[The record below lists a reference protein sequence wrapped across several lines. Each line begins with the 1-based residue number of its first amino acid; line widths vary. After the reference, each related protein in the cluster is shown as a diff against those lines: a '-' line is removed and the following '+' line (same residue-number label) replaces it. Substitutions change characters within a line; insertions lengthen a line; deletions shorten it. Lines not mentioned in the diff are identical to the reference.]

1 MTRSVVAEPQ
11 GLSPLEVP
19 KPNLTD
25 EEIRYAVKK
34 LHREPNEVEWAM
46 LEAQWSEH
54 CSYKSSKPLLKQLPS
69 KGPRVLLG
77 PGFDAGVIDIGD
89 GWVVTLHIESHNHP
103 SAIDPYG
110 GAATGVGGVVR
121 DILSL
126 GTRPIALLD
135 PLRFG
140 SIESLHTRWLFDNV
154 IRGISDYGNCV
165 SGKDLVYFTN
175 DDDFHISDFE
185 SFFYE
190 YQNNGKCSLE
200 FSNNHTVILKPKIEL
215 QVLSFDFKSK
225 RATFH
230 KVNRIYR
237 MLAPKLL
244 SVHTNLGRVVSVTP
258 EHPMFVASNDGIIT
272 VKQASDIRIGDRI
285 PILCDYPTRDE
296 LRNTHEIDVIKELT
310 DRGQGAQL
318 GIRPAKRFPRSARSR
333 FKRHENFASV
343 KVKKVEEV
351 NGEFPVYNLEVDGT
365 HNYVTTGGI
374 ITHNCI
380 GVPTVGGE
388 VEFDLSFERNCLVDV
403 ACIGLGR
410 KDRLVLGEARNPGD
424 LVYLVGGRTGRDGIR
439 GASFASKTLTD
450 KSDMERSAVQVPD
463 PFTKKLIIEAILE
476 AVEAN
481 IVQGMKDLG
490 GGGLS
495 CGLSE
500 IAAKAG
506 TGIEIDLNKIQTREP
521 NMQPA
526 EIMISESQERMV
538 LLIREKDER
547 RLVNILE
554 KWEVGYAKIGHVTNG
569 LLLTIRRGDEV
580 VAKVPAKFVAEAPLS
595 PRSSK
600 RPLYLDAL
608 AEVPEP
614 TIPKDLGRT
623 LVELLSNPSIAS
635 KEWIYRQYDH
645 EVGIRTIVKPGEAD
659 SALLRLPNKRS
670 LALTTGGNS
679 KQCYVDPYWGT
690 VGVVSEALCNLVAGG
705 AEPVAVVDHLQF
717 GDPGNPEVYW
727 TFKEAIRALSNYL
740 KALGVPCVGGKVSF
754 YNEDS
759 MNRKAIKSSPVIAA
773 LGLVEPKTPKI
784 LQALREEGDDLII
797 VGSTTDD
804 LGGSE
809 YYEHIHKL
817 TSGQVSRVNLK
828 KEKILLRSLLRIL
841 RSGHVESAHDISKGG
856 LAVALAEM
864 SVQGHKGVT
873 IDLDQV
879 PDKTSRIDNLLFSES
894 RSRFVLETKP
904 KNGARIIGSF
914 KRLGIPAA
922 RVGSV
927 TDNGIE
933 FLSNGQPIITIPL
946 AEASRAWSETI
957 PRAMEATL

>member
-1 MTRSVVAEPQ
+1 VEA
-11 GLSPLEVP
+11 P
-19 KPNLTD
+19 KPNLTN

-34 LHREPNEVEWAM
+34 LQREPNEVEWSM

-69 KGPRVLLG
+69 KGPRVVVG

-89 GWVVTLHIESHNHP
+89 GWVVALHIESHNHP

-154 IRGISDYGNCV
+154 VRGIADYG
-165 SGKDLVYFTN
+165 
-175 DDDFHISDFE
+175 
-185 SFFYE
+185 
-190 YQNNGKCSLE
+190 
-200 FSNNHTVILKPKIEL
+200 
-215 QVLSFDFKSK
+215 
-225 RATFH
+225 
-230 KVNRIYR
+230 
-237 MLAPKLL
+237 
-244 SVHTNLGRVVSVTP
+244 
-258 EHPMFVASNDGIIT
+258 
-272 VKQASDIRIGDRI
+272 
-285 PILCDYPTRDE
+285 
-296 LRNTHEIDVIKELT
+296 
-310 DRGQGAQL
+310 
-318 GIRPAKRFPRSARSR
+318 
-333 FKRHENFASV
+333 
-343 KVKKVEEV
+343 
-351 NGEFPVYNLEVDGT
+351 
-365 HNYVTTGGI
+365 
-374 ITHNCI
+374 NCI

-388 VEFDLSFERNCLVDV
+388 VEFDPSFERNCLVDV
-403 ACIGLGR
+403 ACVGLGR
-410 KDRLVLGEARNPGD
+410 KDKLVLGEARNPGD
-424 LVYLVGGRTGRDGIR
+424 LVYLVGGRTGRDGIH

-450 KSDMERSAVQVPD
+450 KSDTERSAVQVPD
-463 PFTKKLIIEAILE
+463 PFTKKLIIEAVLE

-481 IVQGMKDLG
+481 ILRGMKDLG
-490 GGGLS
+490 GGGLT

-506 TGIEIDLNKIQTREP
+506 TGIEVDLDKIQTREP

-526 EIMISESQERMV
+526 EIMISESQERML
-538 LLIREKDER
+538 LLIHEKDER

-554 KWEVGYAKIGHVTNG
+554 RWEVGYAKIGQVAKDG
-569 LLLTIRRGDEV
+569 LLTIRQANAI

-595 PRSSK
+595 PRSAK

-614 TIPKDLGRT
+614 PTPENLGQT
-623 LVELLSNPSIAS
+623 LFDLLSSPNIAG

-645 EVGIRTIVKPGEAD
+645 EVGIRTIVKPGQAD

-690 VGVVSEALCNLVAGG
+690 VGVVSEALCNIAAGG

-727 TFKEAIRALSNYL
+727 AFKEAIRAISNYL
-740 KALGVPCVGGKVSF
+740 KAIGVPCIGGKVSF

-759 MNRKAIKSSPVIAA
+759 MNRKAIKPSPVIAA
-773 LGLVEPKTPKI
+773 VGLVQPKTPKI
-784 LQALREEGDDLII
+784 LQALKEEGDDLII
-797 VGSTTDD
+797 VGNTSDE

-809 YYEHIHKL
+809 YYEHVHKL
-817 TSGQVSRVNLK
+817 TGGQVPKVNLK
-828 KEKILLRSLLRIL
+828 KEKMLFRSLLRIL
-841 RSGHVESAHDISKGG
+841 RSGRVESAHDISKGG

-864 SVQGHKGVT
+864 SVQGRKGVT
-873 IDLDQV
+873 LDLDKI
-879 PDKTSRIDNLLFSES
+879 PRKTSRIDNLLFSES
-894 RSRFVLETKP
+894 RSRFIIETRP
-904 KNGARIIGSF
+904 KNTARTVSSF

-922 RVGSV
+922 KIGTV

-933 FLSNGQPIITIPL
+933 FLSKGQSIITIPL

>member
-1 MTRSVVAEPQ
+1 MTLV
-11 GLSPLEVP
+11 EVP
-19 KPNLTD
+19 RPNLTD

-34 LHREPNEVEWAM
+34 LQREPNAVEWAM

-69 KGPRVLLG
+69 KGPRVLVG
-77 PGFDAGVIDIGD
+77 PGFDAGAIDIGD
-89 GWVVTLHIESHNHP
+89 GWVVSLHIESHNHP

-154 IRGISDYGNCV
+154 VRGIADYG
-165 SGKDLVYFTN
+165 
-175 DDDFHISDFE
+175 
-185 SFFYE
+185 
-190 YQNNGKCSLE
+190 
-200 FSNNHTVILKPKIEL
+200 
-215 QVLSFDFKSK
+215 
-225 RATFH
+225 
-230 KVNRIYR
+230 
-237 MLAPKLL
+237 
-244 SVHTNLGRVVSVTP
+244 
-258 EHPMFVASNDGIIT
+258 
-272 VKQASDIRIGDRI
+272 
-285 PILCDYPTRDE
+285 
-296 LRNTHEIDVIKELT
+296 
-310 DRGQGAQL
+310 
-318 GIRPAKRFPRSARSR
+318 
-333 FKRHENFASV
+333 
-343 KVKKVEEV
+343 
-351 NGEFPVYNLEVDGT
+351 
-365 HNYVTTGGI
+365 
-374 ITHNCI
+374 NCI

-388 VEFDLSFERNCLVDV
+388 VEFDPSFERNCLVDV
-403 ACIGLGR
+403 VCAGLGR
-410 KDRLVLGEARNPGD
+410 RDRLVLGEARNPGD

-481 IVQGMKDLG
+481 IIQGMKDLG
-490 GGGLS
+490 GGGLT

-506 TGIEIDLNKIQTREP
+506 TGIEVDLDKVLTREP
-521 NMQPA
+521 DMQPA
-526 EIMISESQERMV
+526 EIMISESQERML
-538 LLIREKDER
+538 LLIREKDET
-547 RLVNILE
+547 RLVRILE
-554 KWEVGYAKIGHVTNG
+554 KWELGYAKIGRVTKDG
-569 LLLTIRRGDEV
+569 LLIIRQGNEI
-580 VAKVPAKFVAEAPLS
+580 VAKAPAKFVAEAPLA
-595 PRSSK
+595 PRSSR

-614 TIPKDLGRT
+614 AIPEDLGQI
-623 LVELLSNPSIAS
+623 LVALLSSPNIAS

-659 SALLRLPNKRS
+659 SALLRLPNNRS

-690 VGVVSEALCNLVAGG
+690 VGVVSEALCNLVVAG

-727 TFKEAIRALSNYL
+727 TFKEAIRAISNYL
-740 KALGVPCVGGKVSF
+740 KAVDVPCIGGKVSF

-759 MNRKAIKSSPVIAA
+759 MNRKAIKPSPVIAA
-773 LGLVEPKTPKI
+773 LGLVEQKTSKI

-797 VGSTTDD
+797 VGNTSDEM
-804 LGGSE
+804 GGSE
-809 YYEHIHKL
+809 YYEHIHNL
-817 TSGQVSRVNLK
+817 TGGQVSRVNLK
-828 KEKILLRSLLRIL
+828 KEKILLRSLLRIQ
-841 RSGHVESAHDISKGG
+841 RSGRVESAHDISKGG
-856 LAVALAEM
+856 LAAALAEM
-864 SVQGHKGVT
+864 SVQGRKGASV
-873 IDLDQV
+873 DLDRV
-879 PDKTSRIDNLLFSES
+879 PNKTSRMDNLLFSET
-894 RSRFVLETKP
+894 RSRLVLETKP
-904 KNGARIIGSF
+904 RNTARMVSSF

-922 RVGSV
+922 KIGTV
-927 TDNGIE
+927 TDNGVE
-933 FLSNGQPIITIPL
+933 FLSNSQPIITIPL

>member
-1 MTRSVVAEPQ
+1 MTRTVIEEPQ
-11 GLSPLEVP
+11 SFTPVEVQ

-34 LHREPNEVEWAM
+34 LQREPNEVEWAM

-69 KGPRVLLG
+69 KGPRVLVG

-140 SIESLHTRWLFDNV
+140 AIESPHTRWLFDNV
-154 IRGISDYGNCV
+154 VRGIADYG
-165 SGKDLVYFTN
+165 
-175 DDDFHISDFE
+175 
-185 SFFYE
+185 
-190 YQNNGKCSLE
+190 
-200 FSNNHTVILKPKIEL
+200 
-215 QVLSFDFKSK
+215 
-225 RATFH
+225 
-230 KVNRIYR
+230 
-237 MLAPKLL
+237 
-244 SVHTNLGRVVSVTP
+244 
-258 EHPMFVASNDGIIT
+258 
-272 VKQASDIRIGDRI
+272 
-285 PILCDYPTRDE
+285 
-296 LRNTHEIDVIKELT
+296 
-310 DRGQGAQL
+310 
-318 GIRPAKRFPRSARSR
+318 
-333 FKRHENFASV
+333 
-343 KVKKVEEV
+343 
-351 NGEFPVYNLEVDGT
+351 
-365 HNYVTTGGI
+365 
-374 ITHNCI
+374 NCI

-388 VEFDLSFERNCLVDV
+388 VEFDPSFERNCLVDV
-403 ACIGLGR
+403 VCVGLGR
-410 KDRLVLGEARNPGD
+410 KDKLVLGEARNPGD

-450 KSDMERSAVQVPD
+450 KSDTERSAVQVPD
-463 PFTKKLIIEAILE
+463 PFIKKLIIEAILE

-481 IVQGMKDLG
+481 IIQGMKDLG
-490 GGGLS
+490 GGGLT

-538 LLIREKDER
+538 LLIREQDEQK
-547 RLVNILE
+547 LVNILD
-554 KWEVGYAKIGHVTNG
+554 KWELGYAKIGHVTKDG
-569 LLLTIRRGDEV
+569 LLIIRRGNEV
-580 VAKVPAKFVAEAPLS
+580 VAKAPARFVAEAPLV
-595 PRSSK
+595 PRSAK
-600 RPLYLDAL
+600 RPEYLDAL

-614 TIPKDLGRT
+614 GMLEDLDRT
-623 LVELLSNPSIAS
+623 LIGLLSSPNIAS

-645 EVGIRTIVKPGEAD
+645 EVGIRTIVKPGQAD
-659 SALLRLPNKRS
+659 SAILRLPNKRS

-679 KQCYVDPYWGT
+679 KQCYMDPYWGT
-690 VGVVSEALCNLVAGG
+690 MGVVSEAFCNLVAVG
-705 AEPVAVVDHLQF
+705 AEPVALVDHLQF

-727 TFKEAIRALSNYL
+727 TFKEAIRAITSYL
-740 KALGVPCVGGKVSF
+740 DAVEVPCVGGKVSF

-759 MNRKAIKSSPVIAA
+759 VSRRAIKPSPVIAA
-773 LGLVEPKTPKI
+773 IGLVESKTPKV
-784 LQALREEGDDLII
+784 LEALSREGDDLII
-797 VGSTTDD
+797 VGNTSDEM
-804 LGGSE
+804 GGSE

-817 TSGQVSRVNLK
+817 TGGRVPRVNLK
-828 KEKILLRSLLRIL
+828 KEKTLLRALLRTL
-841 RSGHVESAHDISKGG
+841 RRGVVESLHDVSKGG

-864 SVQGHKGVT
+864 SVQGRKGVT
-873 IDLDQV
+873 VDV
-879 PDKTSRIDNLLFSES
+879 DKFPNKTRRMDNLLFSES

-904 KNGARIIGSF
+904 KNSARIVNSF

-922 RVGSV
+922 KVGTV

-933 FLSNGQPIITIPL
+933 FRSKGQAIITTPI
-946 AEASRAWSETI
+946 AEASRAWSEAL

>member
-1 MTRSVVAEPQ
+1 MTRSVVVEPQ
-11 GLSPLEVP
+11 ILPLVEAQ

-34 LHREPNEVEWAM
+34 LQREPNEVEWAM

-69 KGPRVLLG
+69 KGPRVLVG

-154 IRGISDYGNCV
+154 VRGIADYG
-165 SGKDLVYFTN
+165 
-175 DDDFHISDFE
+175 
-185 SFFYE
+185 
-190 YQNNGKCSLE
+190 
-200 FSNNHTVILKPKIEL
+200 
-215 QVLSFDFKSK
+215 
-225 RATFH
+225 
-230 KVNRIYR
+230 
-237 MLAPKLL
+237 
-244 SVHTNLGRVVSVTP
+244 
-258 EHPMFVASNDGIIT
+258 
-272 VKQASDIRIGDRI
+272 
-285 PILCDYPTRDE
+285 
-296 LRNTHEIDVIKELT
+296 
-310 DRGQGAQL
+310 
-318 GIRPAKRFPRSARSR
+318 
-333 FKRHENFASV
+333 
-343 KVKKVEEV
+343 
-351 NGEFPVYNLEVDGT
+351 
-365 HNYVTTGGI
+365 
-374 ITHNCI
+374 NCI

-388 VEFDLSFERNCLVDV
+388 VEFDPSFERNCLVDV
-403 ACIGLGR
+403 ACVGLGR
-410 KDRLVLGEARNPGD
+410 KDKLVLGEARNPGD

-439 GASFASKTLTD
+439 GASFASKTLTN
-450 KSDMERSAVQVPD
+450 KSDTERSAVQVPD

-476 AVEAN
+476 AVKAN

-490 GGGLS
+490 GGGLT

-538 LLIREKDER
+538 LLIREQDER
-547 RLVNILE
+547 RLVSILE
-554 KWEVGYAKIGHVTNG
+554 KWELGYANIGQVTNDG
-569 LLLTIRRGDEV
+569 LLTIRRGEEV
-580 VAKVPAKFVAEAPLS
+580 VARAPARFVAEAPLS

-608 AEVPEP
+608 AKIPEP
-614 TIPKDLGRT
+614 AMPKDLGQS
-623 LVELLSNPSIAS
+623 LIDLLSSPNIAS

-659 SALLRLPNKRS
+659 SALLRLPSRRS
-670 LALTTGGNS
+670 LALATGGNS

-690 VGVVSEALCNLVAGG
+690 VGVVSEASCSLVAGG

-727 TFKEAIRALSNYL
+727 AFKEAIRAISNYL
-740 KALGVPCVGGKVSF
+740 RAVDVPCVGGKVSF

-759 MNRKAIKSSPVIAA
+759 VNRKAIKPSPVIAA
-773 LGLVEPKTPKI
+773 LGLAEPKTPKI
-784 LQALREEGDDLII
+784 LQALREEEDDLII
-797 VGSTTDD
+797 VGDTSDE

-817 TSGQVSRVNLK
+817 TGGQVPKVNLK

-841 RSGHVESAHDISKGG
+841 RSGRIESAHDISKGG

-864 SVQGHKGVT
+864 SIQGRKGFT
-873 IDLDQV
+873 IDLDKV
-879 PDKTSRIDNLLFSES
+879 PNKTSRMDNLLFSES

-904 KNGARIIGSF
+904 KNAARIVRSF

-922 RVGSV
+922 QVGTV
-927 TDNGIE
+927 TDNEIE
-933 FLSNGQPIITIPL
+933 FLSKGQPIIRIPVV
-946 AEASRAWSETI
+946 EASRAWSETI

>member
-1 MTRSVVAEPQ
+1 MTLV
-11 GLSPLEVP
+11 EVP
-19 KPNLTD
+19 RPNLTD

-34 LHREPNEVEWAM
+34 LQREPNAVEWAM

-69 KGPRVLLG
+69 KGPRVLVG

-89 GWVVTLHIESHNHP
+89 GWVVSLHIESHNHP

-154 IRGISDYGNCV
+154 VRGIADYG
-165 SGKDLVYFTN
+165 
-175 DDDFHISDFE
+175 
-185 SFFYE
+185 
-190 YQNNGKCSLE
+190 
-200 FSNNHTVILKPKIEL
+200 
-215 QVLSFDFKSK
+215 
-225 RATFH
+225 
-230 KVNRIYR
+230 
-237 MLAPKLL
+237 
-244 SVHTNLGRVVSVTP
+244 
-258 EHPMFVASNDGIIT
+258 
-272 VKQASDIRIGDRI
+272 
-285 PILCDYPTRDE
+285 
-296 LRNTHEIDVIKELT
+296 
-310 DRGQGAQL
+310 
-318 GIRPAKRFPRSARSR
+318 
-333 FKRHENFASV
+333 
-343 KVKKVEEV
+343 
-351 NGEFPVYNLEVDGT
+351 
-365 HNYVTTGGI
+365 
-374 ITHNCI
+374 NCI

-388 VEFDLSFERNCLVDV
+388 VEFDPSFERNCLVDV
-403 ACIGLGR
+403 VCAGLGR
-410 KDRLVLGEARNPGD
+410 RDRLVLGEARNPGD

-481 IVQGMKDLG
+481 IIQGMKDLG
-490 GGGLS
+490 GGGLT

-500 IAAKAG
+500 IAAKDG
-506 TGIEIDLNKIQTREP
+506 TGIEVDLDKVLTREP
-521 NMQPA
+521 DMQPA
-526 EIMISESQERMV
+526 EIMISESQERML

-547 RLVNILE
+547 RLVRILE
-554 KWEVGYAKIGHVTNG
+554 KWELGYEKIGRVTKDG
-569 LLLTIRRGDEV
+569 LLIIRQGNEI
-580 VAKVPAKFVAEAPLS
+580 VAKAPAKFVAEAPLA
-595 PRSSK
+595 PRSSR

-614 TIPKDLGRT
+614 AIPEDLGQI
-623 LVELLSNPSIAS
+623 LVALLSSPNIAS

-645 EVGIRTIVKPGEAD
+645 EVGIRTIVKPGEAG
-659 SALLRLPNKRS
+659 SALLRLPNNRS

-690 VGVVSEALCNLVAGG
+690 VGVVSEALCNLVVAG

-727 TFKEAIRALSNYL
+727 TFKEAIRAISNYL
-740 KALGVPCVGGKVSF
+740 KAVDVPCIGGKVSF

-759 MNRKAIKSSPVIAA
+759 MNRKAIKPSPVIAA
-773 LGLVEPKTPKI
+773 LGLVEQKTSKI

-797 VGSTTDD
+797 VGNTSDEM
-804 LGGSE
+804 GGSE
-809 YYEHIHKL
+809 YYEHIHNL
-817 TSGQVSRVNLK
+817 TGGQVSRVNLK

-841 RSGHVESAHDISKGG
+841 RSGRVESAHDISKGG
-856 LAVALAEM
+856 LAAALAEM
-864 SVQGHKGVT
+864 SVQGRKGATV
-873 IDLDQV
+873 DLDRV
-879 PDKTSRIDNLLFSES
+879 PNKTSRMDNLLFSET
-894 RSRFVLETKP
+894 RSRLVLETKP
-904 KNGARIIGSF
+904 RNTARIVSSF

-922 RVGSV
+922 KIGTV
-927 TDNGIE
+927 TDNGVE
-933 FLSNGQPIITIPL
+933 FLSNSQPIITISL

>member
-1 MTRSVVAEPQ
+1 MTLV
-11 GLSPLEVP
+11 EVP
-19 KPNLTD
+19 RPNLTD

-34 LHREPNEVEWAM
+34 LQREPNAVEWAM

-69 KGPRVLLG
+69 KGPRVLVG

-89 GWVVTLHIESHNHP
+89 GWVVSLHIESHNHP

-154 IRGISDYGNCV
+154 VRGIADYG
-165 SGKDLVYFTN
+165 
-175 DDDFHISDFE
+175 
-185 SFFYE
+185 
-190 YQNNGKCSLE
+190 
-200 FSNNHTVILKPKIEL
+200 
-215 QVLSFDFKSK
+215 
-225 RATFH
+225 
-230 KVNRIYR
+230 
-237 MLAPKLL
+237 
-244 SVHTNLGRVVSVTP
+244 
-258 EHPMFVASNDGIIT
+258 
-272 VKQASDIRIGDRI
+272 
-285 PILCDYPTRDE
+285 
-296 LRNTHEIDVIKELT
+296 
-310 DRGQGAQL
+310 
-318 GIRPAKRFPRSARSR
+318 
-333 FKRHENFASV
+333 
-343 KVKKVEEV
+343 
-351 NGEFPVYNLEVDGT
+351 
-365 HNYVTTGGI
+365 
-374 ITHNCI
+374 NCI

-388 VEFDLSFERNCLVDV
+388 VEFDPSFERNCLVDV
-403 ACIGLGR
+403 VCAGLGR
-410 KDRLVLGEARNPGD
+410 RDRLVLGEARNPGD

-481 IVQGMKDLG
+481 IIQGMKDLG
-490 GGGLS
+490 GGGLT

-506 TGIEIDLNKIQTREP
+506 TGIEVDLDKVLTLEP
-521 NMQPA
+521 DMQPA
-526 EIMISESQERMV
+526 EIMISESQERML

-547 RLVNILE
+547 RLVRILE
-554 KWEVGYAKIGHVTNG
+554 KWELGYEKIGRVTKDG
-569 LLLTIRRGDEV
+569 LLIIRQGNEI
-580 VAKVPAKFVAEAPLS
+580 VAKAPAKFVAEAPLA
-595 PRSSK
+595 PRSSR

-614 TIPKDLGRT
+614 AIPEDLGQI
-623 LVELLSNPSIAS
+623 LVALLSSPNIAS

-659 SALLRLPNKRS
+659 SALLRLPNNRS

-690 VGVVSEALCNLVAGG
+690 VGVVSEAFCNLVVAG

-727 TFKEAIRALSNYL
+727 TFKEAIRAISNYL
-740 KALGVPCVGGKVSF
+740 KAVDVPCIGGKVSF

-759 MNRKAIKSSPVIAA
+759 MNRKAIKPSPVIAA
-773 LGLVEPKTPKI
+773 LGLVEQKTSKI

-797 VGSTTDD
+797 VGNTSDEM
-804 LGGSE
+804 GGSE
-809 YYEHIHKL
+809 YYEHIHNL
-817 TSGQVSRVNLK
+817 TGGQVSRVNLK

-841 RSGHVESAHDISKGG
+841 RSGRVESAHDISKGG
-856 LAVALAEM
+856 LAAALAEM
-864 SVQGHKGVT
+864 SVQGRKGATV
-873 IDLDQV
+873 DLDRV
-879 PDKTSRIDNLLFSES
+879 PNKTSRMDNLLFSET
-894 RSRFVLETKP
+894 RSRLVLETKP
-904 KNGARIIGSF
+904 RNTARIVSSF

-922 RVGSV
+922 KIGTV
-927 TDNGIE
+927 TDNGVE
-933 FLSNGQPIITIPL
+933 FLSNSQPIITIPL
-946 AEASRAWSETI
+946 AKASRAWSETI

>member
-1 MTRSVVAEPQ
+1 MTLVEAQ
-11 GLSPLEVP
+11 

-25 EEIRYAVKK
+25 EEIRYAVEK
-34 LHREPNEVEWAM
+34 LQREPNEVEWAM

-69 KGPRVLLG
+69 KGPRVLVG
-77 PGFDAGVIDIGD
+77 PGFDASVIDIGD

-103 SAIDPYG
+103 SAVDPYG

-140 SIESLHTRWLFDNV
+140 SVESLHTRWLFDNIV
-154 IRGISDYGNCV
+154 RGIADYG
-165 SGKDLVYFTN
+165 
-175 DDDFHISDFE
+175 
-185 SFFYE
+185 
-190 YQNNGKCSLE
+190 
-200 FSNNHTVILKPKIEL
+200 
-215 QVLSFDFKSK
+215 
-225 RATFH
+225 
-230 KVNRIYR
+230 
-237 MLAPKLL
+237 
-244 SVHTNLGRVVSVTP
+244 
-258 EHPMFVASNDGIIT
+258 
-272 VKQASDIRIGDRI
+272 
-285 PILCDYPTRDE
+285 
-296 LRNTHEIDVIKELT
+296 
-310 DRGQGAQL
+310 
-318 GIRPAKRFPRSARSR
+318 
-333 FKRHENFASV
+333 
-343 KVKKVEEV
+343 
-351 NGEFPVYNLEVDGT
+351 
-365 HNYVTTGGI
+365 
-374 ITHNCI
+374 NCI

-388 VEFDLSFERNCLVDV
+388 VEFDPSFERNCLVDV
-403 ACIGLGR
+403 ACVGLGR
-410 KDRLVLGEARNPGD
+410 KDRFVLGEARNPGD

-450 KSDMERSAVQVPD
+450 KSDTERSAVQVPD

-476 AVEAN
+476 VVEAK
-481 IVQGMKDLG
+481 IIQGMKDLG
-490 GGGLS
+490 GGGLT

-506 TGIEIDLNKIQTREP
+506 TGIEIDLDKIHTRESD
-521 NMQPA
+521 MQPA
-526 EIMISESQERMV
+526 EIMISESQERML
-538 LLIREKDER
+538 LLIQEKDER

-554 KWEVGYAKIGHVTNG
+554 KWEVGYAKIGHVTNDG
-569 LLLTIRRGDEV
+569 LLTIRRGNEV
-580 VAKVPAKFVAEAPLS
+580 LAKAPAKFVAEAPLS
-595 PRSSK
+595 TRSSK

-614 TIPKDLGRT
+614 AIPEDLGQI
-623 LVELLSNPSIAS
+623 LVALLSSPNIAS

-679 KQCYVDPYWGT
+679 QQCYVDPYWGT
-690 VGVVSEALCNLVAGG
+690 VGVVSEALCNLVVAG

-727 TFKEAIRALSNYL
+727 TFKEAIRAISNYL
-740 KALGVPCVGGKVSF
+740 KAVDVPCIGGKVSF

-759 MNRKAIKSSPVIAA
+759 TSRKAIKPSPVIAA
-773 LGLVEPKTPKI
+773 LGLVEQKTPKI

-797 VGSTTDD
+797 VGNTSDEM
-804 LGGSE
+804 GGSE
-809 YYEHIHKL
+809 YYEHIHNL
-817 TSGQVSRVNLK
+817 TGGQVSRVNLK

-841 RSGHVESAHDISKGG
+841 RSGRVESAHDISKGG
-856 LAVALAEM
+856 LAAALAEM
-864 SVQGHKGVT
+864 SVQGRKGVT
-873 IDLDQV
+873 IDLDKV
-879 PDKTSRIDNLLFSES
+879 PNKTRRMDNLLFSES
-894 RSRFVLETKP
+894 RSRFVLETRP
-904 KNGARIIGSF
+904 RNTAGIVSSF

-922 RVGSV
+922 KIGTV

-933 FLSNGQPIITIPL
+933 FLSNGRPIITIPL
-946 AEASRAWSETI
+946 ADASRAWSETI

>member
-1 MTRSVVAEPQ
+1 MTRSVVVEPQ
-11 GLSPLEVP
+11 SLTLVEVP
-19 KPNLTD
+19 RPNLTD

-34 LHREPNEVEWAM
+34 LQREPNAVEWAM

-69 KGPRVLLG
+69 KGPRVLVG

-89 GWVVTLHIESHNHP
+89 GWVVSLHIESHNHP

-154 IRGISDYGNCV
+154 VRGIADYG
-165 SGKDLVYFTN
+165 
-175 DDDFHISDFE
+175 
-185 SFFYE
+185 
-190 YQNNGKCSLE
+190 
-200 FSNNHTVILKPKIEL
+200 
-215 QVLSFDFKSK
+215 
-225 RATFH
+225 
-230 KVNRIYR
+230 
-237 MLAPKLL
+237 
-244 SVHTNLGRVVSVTP
+244 
-258 EHPMFVASNDGIIT
+258 
-272 VKQASDIRIGDRI
+272 
-285 PILCDYPTRDE
+285 
-296 LRNTHEIDVIKELT
+296 
-310 DRGQGAQL
+310 
-318 GIRPAKRFPRSARSR
+318 
-333 FKRHENFASV
+333 
-343 KVKKVEEV
+343 
-351 NGEFPVYNLEVDGT
+351 
-365 HNYVTTGGI
+365 
-374 ITHNCI
+374 NCI

-388 VEFDLSFERNCLVDV
+388 VEFDPSFERNCLVDV
-403 ACIGLGR
+403 VCAGLGR
-410 KDRLVLGEARNPGD
+410 RDRLVLGEARNPGD

-481 IVQGMKDLG
+481 IIQGMKDLG
-490 GGGLS
+490 GGGLT

-506 TGIEIDLNKIQTREP
+506 TGIEVDLDKVLTREP
-521 NMQPA
+521 DMQPA
-526 EIMISESQERMV
+526 EIMISESQERML
-538 LLIREKDER
+538 LLIREKDET
-547 RLVNILE
+547 RLVRILE
-554 KWEVGYAKIGHVTNG
+554 KWELGYAKIGRVTKDG
-569 LLLTIRRGDEV
+569 LLIIRQGNEI
-580 VAKVPAKFVAEAPLS
+580 VAKAPAKFVAEAPLA
-595 PRSSK
+595 PRSSR

-614 TIPKDLGRT
+614 AIPEDLGQI
-623 LVELLSNPSIAS
+623 LVALLSSPNIAS

-659 SALLRLPNKRS
+659 SALLRLPNNRS

-690 VGVVSEALCNLVAGG
+690 VGVVSEALCNLVVAG

-727 TFKEAIRALSNYL
+727 TFKEAIRAISNYL
-740 KALGVPCVGGKVSF
+740 KAVDVPCIGGKVSF

-759 MNRKAIKSSPVIAA
+759 MNRKAIKPSPVIAA
-773 LGLVEPKTPKI
+773 LGLVEQKTSKI

-797 VGSTTDD
+797 VGNTSDEM
-804 LGGSE
+804 GGSE
-809 YYEHIHKL
+809 YYEHIHNL
-817 TSGQVSRVNLK
+817 TGGQVSRVNLK

-841 RSGHVESAHDISKGG
+841 RSGRVESAHDISKGG
-856 LAVALAEM
+856 LAAALAEM
-864 SVQGHKGVT
+864 SVQGRKGATV
-873 IDLDQV
+873 DLDRV
-879 PDKTSRIDNLLFSES
+879 PNKTSRMDNLLFSET
-894 RSRFVLETKP
+894 RSRLVLETKP
-904 KNGARIIGSF
+904 RNTARMVSSF

-922 RVGSV
+922 KIGTV
-927 TDNGIE
+927 TDNGVE
-933 FLSNGQPIITIPL
+933 FLSNSQPIITIPL

>member
-1 MTRSVVAEPQ
+1 MTRSVVVEPQ
-11 GLSPLEVP
+11 SLTLVEVP
-19 KPNLTD
+19 RPNLTD

-34 LHREPNEVEWAM
+34 LQREPNAVEWAM

-69 KGPRVLLG
+69 KGPRVLVG

-89 GWVVTLHIESHNHP
+89 GWVVSLHIESHNHP

-154 IRGISDYGNCV
+154 VRGIADYG
-165 SGKDLVYFTN
+165 
-175 DDDFHISDFE
+175 
-185 SFFYE
+185 
-190 YQNNGKCSLE
+190 
-200 FSNNHTVILKPKIEL
+200 
-215 QVLSFDFKSK
+215 
-225 RATFH
+225 
-230 KVNRIYR
+230 
-237 MLAPKLL
+237 
-244 SVHTNLGRVVSVTP
+244 
-258 EHPMFVASNDGIIT
+258 
-272 VKQASDIRIGDRI
+272 
-285 PILCDYPTRDE
+285 
-296 LRNTHEIDVIKELT
+296 
-310 DRGQGAQL
+310 
-318 GIRPAKRFPRSARSR
+318 
-333 FKRHENFASV
+333 
-343 KVKKVEEV
+343 
-351 NGEFPVYNLEVDGT
+351 
-365 HNYVTTGGI
+365 
-374 ITHNCI
+374 NCI

-388 VEFDLSFERNCLVDV
+388 VEFDPSFERNCLVDV
-403 ACIGLGR
+403 VCAGLGR
-410 KDRLVLGEARNPGD
+410 RDRLVLGEARNPGD

-481 IVQGMKDLG
+481 IIQGMKDLG
-490 GGGLS
+490 GGGLT

-506 TGIEIDLNKIQTREP
+506 TGIEVDLDKVLTLEP
-521 NMQPA
+521 DMQPA
-526 EIMISESQERMV
+526 EIMISESQERML

-547 RLVNILE
+547 RLVRILE
-554 KWEVGYAKIGHVTNG
+554 KWELGYEKIGRVTKDG
-569 LLLTIRRGDEV
+569 LLIIRQGNEI
-580 VAKVPAKFVAEAPLS
+580 VAKAPAKFVAEAPLA
-595 PRSSK
+595 PRSSR

-614 TIPKDLGRT
+614 AIPEDLGQI
-623 LVELLSNPSIAS
+623 LVALLSSPNIAS

-659 SALLRLPNKRS
+659 SALLRLPNNRS

-690 VGVVSEALCNLVAGG
+690 VGVVSEALCNLVVAG

-727 TFKEAIRALSNYL
+727 TFKEAIRAISNYL
-740 KALGVPCVGGKVSF
+740 KAVDVPCIGGKVSF

-759 MNRKAIKSSPVIAA
+759 MNRKAIKPSPVIAA
-773 LGLVEPKTPKI
+773 LGLVEQKTSKI

-797 VGSTTDD
+797 VGNTSDEM
-804 LGGSE
+804 GGSE
-809 YYEHIHKL
+809 YYEHIHNL
-817 TSGQVSRVNLK
+817 TGGQVSRVNLK

-841 RSGHVESAHDISKGG
+841 RSGRVESAHDISKGG
-856 LAVALAEM
+856 LAAALAEM
-864 SVQGHKGVT
+864 SVQGRKGATV
-873 IDLDQV
+873 DLDRV
-879 PDKTSRIDNLLFSES
+879 PNKTSRMDNLLFSET
-894 RSRFVLETKP
+894 RSRLVLETKP
-904 KNGARIIGSF
+904 RNTARIVSSF

-922 RVGSV
+922 KIGTV
-927 TDNGIE
+927 TDNGVE
-933 FLSNGQPIITIPL
+933 FLSNSQPIITISL

>member
-1 MTRSVVAEPQ
+1 V
-11 GLSPLEVP
+11 EVP

-25 EEIRYAVKK
+25 EEIWYAVKK
-34 LHREPNEVEWAM
+34 LQREPNEVEWAM

-69 KGPRVLLG
+69 KGPRVLVG
-77 PGFDAGVIDIGD
+77 PGFDAGVIDVGD

-140 SIESLHTRWLFDNV
+140 SIGSLHTRWLFDNV
-154 IRGISDYGNCV
+154 VRGIADYG
-165 SGKDLVYFTN
+165 
-175 DDDFHISDFE
+175 
-185 SFFYE
+185 
-190 YQNNGKCSLE
+190 
-200 FSNNHTVILKPKIEL
+200 
-215 QVLSFDFKSK
+215 
-225 RATFH
+225 
-230 KVNRIYR
+230 
-237 MLAPKLL
+237 
-244 SVHTNLGRVVSVTP
+244 
-258 EHPMFVASNDGIIT
+258 
-272 VKQASDIRIGDRI
+272 
-285 PILCDYPTRDE
+285 
-296 LRNTHEIDVIKELT
+296 
-310 DRGQGAQL
+310 
-318 GIRPAKRFPRSARSR
+318 
-333 FKRHENFASV
+333 
-343 KVKKVEEV
+343 
-351 NGEFPVYNLEVDGT
+351 
-365 HNYVTTGGI
+365 
-374 ITHNCI
+374 NCI

-388 VEFDLSFERNCLVDV
+388 VEFDPSFERNCLVDV
-403 ACIGLGR
+403 ACVGLGR
-410 KDRLVLGEARNPGD
+410 KDQLVLGEARYPGD
-424 LVYLVGGRTGRDGIR
+424 LIYLVGGRTGRDGIR

-450 KSDMERSAVQVPD
+450 KSDTERSAVQVPD

-481 IVQGMKDLG
+481 IIQGMKDLG
-490 GGGLS
+490 GGGLT

-506 TGIEIDLNKIQTREP
+506 TGIEVDLDKVQTREP
-521 NMQPA
+521 DMKPA

-538 LLIREKDER
+538 LLIRERDER
-547 RLVNILE
+547 KLVSILD
-554 KWEVGYAKIGHVTNG
+554 KWEVGYAKIGQVTKDG
-569 LLLTIRRGDEV
+569 LLTIRRGSEI
-580 VAKVPAKFVAEAPLS
+580 VAKAPAKFVAEAPLA

-614 TIPKDLGRT
+614 AMPKDLGQAFID
-623 LVELLSNPSIAS
+623 LVSSPSIAS

-645 EVGIRTIVKPGEAD
+645 EVGIRTIVKPGQAD
-659 SALLRLPNKRS
+659 SALLHLPNKRY

-690 VGVVSEALCNLVAGG
+690 VGVVSEAFCNLAAAG

-727 TFKEAIRALSNYL
+727 TFKEAIRAITNYL
-740 KALGVPCVGGKVSF
+740 KAVGVPCVGGKVSF

-759 MNRKAIKSSPVIAA
+759 MNRKAIKPSPIIVA

-784 LQALREEGDDLII
+784 LQAVREEGNDLII
-797 VGSTTDD
+797 IGSTSDEM
-804 LGGSE
+804 GGSE
-809 YYEHIHKL
+809 YYEHIHNL
-817 TSGQVSRVNLK
+817 RGSQVPKVNLK

-841 RSGHVESAHDISKGG
+841 RTGRIETAHDISKGG

-864 SVQGHKGVT
+864 SVQGRKGVT
-873 IDLDQV
+873 VDLDKV
-879 PDKTSRIDNLLFSES
+879 PNKTSRMDNLLFSES
-894 RSRFVLETKP
+894 RSRFVLETRP
-904 KNGARIIGSF
+904 KNSARILASF
-914 KRLGIPAA
+914 KRLRIPAA
-922 RVGSV
+922 KIGTV
-927 TDNGIE
+927 TDNRIE

-946 AEASRAWSETI
+946 AEASRAWSGTI

>member
-1 MTRSVVAEPQ
+1 LILV
-11 GLSPLEVP
+11 EVP

-34 LHREPNEVEWAM
+34 LQREPNEVEWAM

-69 KGPRVLLG
+69 KGPRVLVG
-77 PGFDAGVIDIGD
+77 PGFDAGVIDVGD

-140 SIESLHTRWLFDNV
+140 SIGSLHTRWLFDNV
-154 IRGISDYGNCV
+154 VRGIADYG
-165 SGKDLVYFTN
+165 
-175 DDDFHISDFE
+175 
-185 SFFYE
+185 
-190 YQNNGKCSLE
+190 
-200 FSNNHTVILKPKIEL
+200 
-215 QVLSFDFKSK
+215 
-225 RATFH
+225 
-230 KVNRIYR
+230 
-237 MLAPKLL
+237 
-244 SVHTNLGRVVSVTP
+244 
-258 EHPMFVASNDGIIT
+258 
-272 VKQASDIRIGDRI
+272 
-285 PILCDYPTRDE
+285 
-296 LRNTHEIDVIKELT
+296 
-310 DRGQGAQL
+310 
-318 GIRPAKRFPRSARSR
+318 
-333 FKRHENFASV
+333 
-343 KVKKVEEV
+343 
-351 NGEFPVYNLEVDGT
+351 
-365 HNYVTTGGI
+365 
-374 ITHNCI
+374 NCI

-388 VEFDLSFERNCLVDV
+388 VEFDPSFERNCLVDV
-403 ACIGLGR
+403 ACVGLGR
-410 KDRLVLGEARNPGD
+410 KDQLVLGEARYPGD
-424 LVYLVGGRTGRDGIR
+424 LIYLVGGRTGRDGIR

-450 KSDMERSAVQVPD
+450 KSDTERSAVQVPD

-481 IVQGMKDLG
+481 IIQGMKDLG
-490 GGGLS
+490 GGGLT

-506 TGIEIDLNKIQTREP
+506 TGIEVDLDKIQTREP
-521 NMQPA
+521 DMKPA

-538 LLIREKDER
+538 LLIRERDER
-547 RLVNILE
+547 KLVSILD
-554 KWEVGYAKIGHVTNG
+554 KWEVGYAKIGQVTKDG
-569 LLLTIRRGDEV
+569 LLTIRRGSEI
-580 VAKVPAKFVAEAPLS
+580 VAKAPAKFVAEAPLA

-614 TIPKDLGRT
+614 AMPKDLGQAFID
-623 LVELLSNPSIAS
+623 LVSSPSIAS

-645 EVGIRTIVKPGEAD
+645 EVGIRTIVKPGQAD
-659 SALLRLPNKRS
+659 SALLHLPNKRY

-690 VGVVSEALCNLVAGG
+690 VGVVSEAFCNLAAAG

-727 TFKEAIRALSNYL
+727 TFKEAIRAITNYL
-740 KALGVPCVGGKVSF
+740 KAVGVPCVGGKVSF

-759 MNRKAIKSSPVIAA
+759 MNRKAIKPSPIIVA

-784 LQALREEGDDLII
+784 LQAVREEGNDLII
-797 VGSTTDD
+797 IGSTSDEM
-804 LGGSE
+804 GGSE
-809 YYEHIHKL
+809 YYEHIHNL
-817 TSGQVSRVNLK
+817 SGSQVPKVNLK

-841 RSGHVESAHDISKGG
+841 RTGRIETAHDISKGG

-864 SVQGHKGVT
+864 SVQGRKGVT
-873 IDLDQV
+873 VDLDKV
-879 PDKTSRIDNLLFSES
+879 PNKTSRMDNLLFSES
-894 RSRFVLETKP
+894 RSRFVLETRP
-904 KNGARIIGSF
+904 KNSARILASF
-914 KRLGIPAA
+914 KRLRIPAA
-922 RVGSV
+922 KIGTV
-927 TDNGIE
+927 TDNRIE

-946 AEASRAWSETI
+946 AEASRAWSGTI